1 MTLVA
6 TASVSLSSAVLA
18 QTRSADSSAAHRAAP
33 VARAHSINTAPVIN
47 GKLDDPA
54 WAGAQ
59 PFSGFVQRELQEGAP
74 ISERT
79 EVRVLTD
86 GEALYVGAWLYDRDP
101 SRIVPGEKVRDVTL
115 TNSDYFAIILD
126 TYLDRQNG
134 FVFATTPAAVEY
146 DGQVVKEGEGGG
158 VTQSG
163 QTRAQSGSMGGFNLN
178 WDGSWTVATSVD
190 SLGWYAE
197 FRIPFSTLRYGGG
210 ATQNWGLNFA
220 RSIRRKNEEAF
231 WAFIPRQF
239 NLYRL
244 SRAGT
249 MEGIRVPV
257 RRVATVTP
265 YVLGGMQRAYAL
277 DTEGRLGY
285 ASSRPGELGA
295 DLKFGLTPSLTLDL
309 TYNTD
314 FAQVEVDEQRTN
326 LTRFPLFF
334 PEKRPFFLENAGTFS
349 AGTPQ
354 AVDLFFTRRIGIDSV
369 GRPVPIIGGG
379 RVSGRVAGLTVGMLQ
394 LFTEDVSTG
403 PPTMSYTVA
412 RVSRELSSR
421 SRVGAIA
428 VQRMSTEDTRDHNRT
443 YGIDGR
449 VGAGES
455 WTFDWWG
462 SKTETPGRRGDDF
475 AYSAR
480 AGYQTGD
487 WNNGIRFVQVGDAF
501 NPEVGF
507 LNRSGGY
514 RFYDIS
520 FMRLV
525 RAPSIK
531 WLKQWNPHSSFR
543 GYYGLDDFYQSG
555 QWHIDLT
562 EVEFANGGRFGPEL
576 NFYHEGLQAPFEI
589 SPGVVLPAGSYDY
602 PSPGLDLSTNPSSPV
617 SLTLRGDFG
626 PFYDGT
632 RNGGSATLVMRRGA
646 SFTSSLL
653 VDYNDV
659 HLDEGDFV
667 RSLIGTRLAYFFT
680 PRVLA
685 QALVQYNNQAR
696 AWTAN
701 ARFGWLNTAGTGLFV
716 VFNEGQ
722 VADGFFDWVR
732 PQTRSFVVKYTR
744 QFGTGG
750 EPRKTS
756 IDASRAS
763 VDRCLLAARRTGIA
777 RAKRS
782 RRE

>member
-1 MTLVA
+1 MPTIDTRWFARPSVMRP
-6 TASVSLSSAVLA
+6 TASTLAAVFAVAFVVDVAVAVPLHA
-18 QTRSADSSAAHRAAP
+18 QANAARPDSGASTPRATP
-33 VARAHSINTAPVIN
+33 VARAHVVTKAPVIN
-47 GKLDDPA
+47 GRLDDDA
-54 WAGAQ
+54 WRDAA
-59 PFSGFVQRELQEGAP
+59 PFSGFVQRELREGAP
-74 ISERT
+74 ITERT
-79 EVRVLTD
+79 EVRILTD
-86 GEALYVGAWLYDRDP
+86 GEALYVGAWLFDSDP
-101 SRIVPGEKVRDVTL
+101 ARIVPGEKVRDVTL
-115 TNSDYFAIILD
+115 SNSDYFAIILD

-163 QTRAQSGSMGGFNLN
+163 QPRAQSGAMGGFNLN

-210 ATQNWGLNFA
+210 ATQTWGLNLA

-249 MEGIRVPV
+249 IAGLEVPV

-277 DTEGRLGY
+277 DPQGRLAY
-285 ASSRPGELGA
+285 DATRPTEVGA

-334 PEKRPFFLENAGTFS
+334 PEKRPFFLENAGIFS

-354 AVDLFFTRRIGIDSV
+354 AVDLFFTRRIGIDNI

-379 RVSGRVAGLTVGMLQ
+379 RVSGRVGGLTVGMMQ
-394 LFTEDVSTG
+394 LFTDDLDAG

-412 RVSRELSSR
+412 RVARELSAR

-428 VQRMSTEDTRDHNRT
+428 VQRMATGNSKDHNRT

-449 VGAGES
+449 IGAGES

-480 AGYQTGD
+480 AGYQSGS
-487 WNNGIRFVQVGDAF
+487 WSNGIRFVQVGDAF

-514 RFYDIS
+514 RFYDVN
-520 FMRLV
+520 FMRIV
-525 RAPSIK
+525 RVPSRP
-531 WLKQWNPHSSFR
+531 WLKQWTPHASFR

-555 QWHIDLT
+555 QWHIDMT

-576 NFYHEGLQAPFEI
+576 NIYHEGLQRPFEI
-589 SPGVVLPAGSYDY
+589 APGVTLPIGNYDY
-602 PSPGLDLSTNPSSPV
+602 PTLGLDFATNPSAPV

-626 PFYDGT
+626 PFYNGT
-632 RNGGSATLVMRRGA
+632 RNGGSGTLVLRHGA

-653 VDYNDV
+653 MDYNDV
-659 HLDEGDFV
+659 HLDQGSFV
-667 RSLIGTRLAYFFT
+667 RYLVGTRLAYFFT
-680 PRVLA
+680 PRVLV
-685 QALVQYNNQAR
+685 QSLVQYNNQAH

-732 PQTRSFVVKYTR
+732 PQSRSFIVKYTR

-750 EPRKTS
+750 
-756 IDASRAS
+756 
-763 VDRCLLAARRTGIA
+763 
-777 RAKRS
+777 
-782 RRE
+782 